1 MEKLFRNAQDPVS
14 CGTHALGALL
24 ALLGGFF
31 MLVRG
36 AEAGSSARAVA
47 SAMCFCLSMIALY
60 SASAIYHFYPGNT
73 SSTGVK
79 KVLRKVDHSMIYV
92 LIAGSYTPFSLMMLP
107 PQKGTI
113 FCAVLWGIAIIGI
126 LAKILWINAPRVLTT
141 SLYLAMGWSILFV
154 IRDFDITHPGCLFL
168 VALGGIFYSIGAVFY
183 ALKRPNPSA
192 SFGFH
197 EVFHVF
203 ILLGSFSH
211 YLAVFLFV
219 L

>member
-1 MEKLFRNAQDPVS
+1 MEKLFRHAQDPVS
-14 CGTHALGALL
+14 CGTHTLGAVS
-24 ALLGGFF
+24 ALLGSFF

-36 AEAGSSARAVA
+36 AEVGSSARAIA

-60 SASAIYHFYPGNT
+60 SASAIYHFYPGDT
-73 SSTGVK
+73 SSTGIK

-107 PQKGTI
+107 DREGVI
-113 FCAVLWGIAIIGI
+113 FCTVLWAIAIVGI

-141 SLYLAMGWSILFV
+141 ALYLAMGWSILFV
-154 IRDFDITHPGCLFL
+154 VRDFDLSHPGCLTL
-168 VALGGIFYSIGAVFY
+168 VALGGVFYSIGAVFY

-192 SFGFH
+192 EFGFH
-197 EVFHVF
+197 ELFHVF
-203 ILLGSFSH
+203 ILAGSFTH
-211 YLAVFLFV
+211 YFAVFLYV